1 MARTRNTEVEEEVVE
16 AAAEEE
22 VVEAVEEAPKARA
35 GKRDE
40 VTVVYRAGSRVYSR
54 AVHGDDFEALA
65 EEFASKKNG
74 KLV

>member
-1 MARTRNTEVEEEVVE
+1 MAQTCNTEVEEEVVE

-22 VVEAVEEAPKARA
+22 VVEAAEEAPKARA

-65 EEFASKKNG
+65 AEFAAKKLG
-74 KLV
+74 RIV